1 MITIEELQR
10 MKDADIMQA
19 DRDQLV
25 DINSIEIDK
34 SKSVESRIRTYLE
47 QAGNP
52 FLVKAGE
59 YILKF
64 TYADCDKDMDDRM
77 VEYVSKMSKI
87 WC

>member
-10 MKDADIMQA
+10 MREADIMQA

-25 DINSIEIDK
+25 DIDSVEIDK
-34 SKSVESRIRTYLE
+34 NRSVESRIRAYLE
-47 QAGNP
+47 QVGNP

-64 TYADCDKDMDDRM
+64 TDGDCDKDLDDRM

-87 WC
+87 QC

>member
-87 WC
+87 RC

>member
-59 YILKF
+59 YILKSA
-64 TYADCDKDMDDRM
+64 YADCDKDMDDRM

-87 WC
+87 RC

>member
-10 MKDADIMQA
+10 MKEADIMQA

-34 SKSVESRIRTYLE
+34 NRSVESRIRNFLE
-47 QAGNP
+47 QVGNP
-52 FLVKAGE
+52 FLVKTGE

-64 TYADCDKDMDDRM
+64 TFADCDKDMDDRM
-77 VEYVSKMSKI
+77 VEYVSRMSKI
-87 WC
+87 RC

>member
-52 FLVKAGE
+52 FLVKA
-59 YILKF
+59 
-64 TYADCDKDMDDRM
+64 DCDKDMDDRM

-87 WC
+87 RC

>member
-25 DINSIEIDK
+25 EINRIEIDK

-87 WC
+87 RC

>member
-1 MITIEELQR
+1 
-10 MKDADIMQA
+10 MKEADIMQA
-19 DRDQLV
+19 DRNQLA
-25 DINSIEIDK
+25 DISNIEIDK

-47 QAGNP
+47 QVGNP

-64 TYADCDKDMDDRM
+64 TYADCDKDLDDRM

-87 WC
+87 RC

>member
-52 FLVKAGE
+52 FLVKAG
-59 YILKF
+59 
-64 TYADCDKDMDDRM
+64 D
-77 VEYVSKMSKI
+77 
-87 WC
+87 